1 MLQKEFEE
9 RIGRSVS
16 NEEFVEANAMYML
29 SGDAMD
35 KDVFCREW
43 QKIGGS
49 ALVKGLFETA
59 YSKDQALQEQKLMV
73 NECQEMI
80 SDAADK
86 ILEVEA
92 GLLGGETAE
101 HTTERLENIAGWL
114 VGRKQV
120 VLRKLKAGM
129 TLTESEREYIIN
141 NLK

>member
-9 RIGRSVS
+9 RIERL
-16 NEEFVEANAMYML
+16 EQELE
-29 SGDAMD
+29 
-35 KDVFCREW
+35 
-43 QKIGGS
+43 
-49 ALVKGLFETA
+49 
-59 YSKDQALQEQKLMV
+59 EQKLMV

-86 ILEVEA
+86 VLEVEA
-92 GLLGGETAE
+92 ELLGGETAE

-129 TLTESEREYIIN
+129 TLTETDREFIIN
-141 NLK
+141 HLK